1 MISLYRTSL
10 QHFFNLFYLCLT
22 FCLLSRRYKIITEKP
37 SGTISGQ
44 QKFEN
49 GKIEWSTEMPVSCS
63 LSKYERFRFDR
74 RSDDQTRRACLRRDE
89 AYSDFSLPPPLI
101 QRPTESANA
110 RSGQH
115 FGGRPGEV
123 LGIWPVLCRDQRHP
137 APHGGLRLQP
147 TASHATPR
155 LHPHVQH
162 VSGLEYPE
170 SRAQWFREM
179 KQSKNWDVYIIT
191 A

>member
-63 LSKYERFRFDR
+63 LSKYERFRFHR
-74 RSDDQTRRACLRRDE
+74 RSVIRLAALVYAETKRILI
-89 AYSDFSLPPPLI
+89 SL
-101 QRPTESANA
+101 
-110 RSGQH
+110 
-115 FGGRPGEV
+115 F
-123 LGIWPVLCRDQRHP
+123 
-137 APHGGLRLQP
+137 PHR
-147 TASHATPR
+147 
-155 LHPHVQH
+155 
-162 VSGLEYPE
+162 
-170 SRAQWFREM
+170 
-179 KQSKNWDVYIIT
+179 
-191 A
+191 